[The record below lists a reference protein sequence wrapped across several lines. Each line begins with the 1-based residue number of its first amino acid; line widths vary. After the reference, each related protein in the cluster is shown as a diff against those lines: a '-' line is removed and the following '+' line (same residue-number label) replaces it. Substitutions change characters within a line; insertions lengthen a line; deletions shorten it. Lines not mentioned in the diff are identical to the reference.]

1 MNNPIAEG
9 TFSRL
14 QAALRPTKT
23 SIQDFILNKTK
34 LHGRPFSL
42 KGHEYQ
48 GKIIELLTDPDLELV
63 VTKPSQTGISEV
75 IYRIILS
82 WMNFIPGF
90 SAAIV
95 FPTKVMSNEVMST
108 RINPIISDCEQL
120 KAMRNKDVDSNSVK
134 MFLNDSI
141 LYSLGAS
148 SNSKSTVINRP
159 IRAIIADELARC
171 DQGVIT
177 SMRSRQ
183 KHQAHKS
190 SVYFS
195 TPLFEGADID
205 LQMSKCGVIY
215 EQILKCRHCSHY
227 FFPNFYT
234 DVRLKGFKD
243 PIRTLKQEHV
253 EKFHLDFNE
262 SWLECPKCW
271 RPTAYEYEDFEWV
284 DTAEHPKRP
293 KTGLRLSAFCMPS
306 FVTTATLVENWLA
319 YDDKVEFHQ
328 QELGLPATKSDTA
341 MDTSKIV
348 FDTADHGVINVW
360 GLDLGKVSHL
370 VIASV
375 SQDRVYAH
383 TRVQI
388 QLRDLRQKVA
398 EYISH
403 FGCIAGVVDL
413 MPYSDIAVDF
423 SNKFPNTWSSIYY
436 DPATPVPELFKYK
449 LKDDDALGKV
459 RQLQINKNLFI
470 DTYVNELMNGRFAFK
485 SDRDDELVR
494 SHHEAMRRVRDPK
507 YVELRY
513 QWIKAQGN
521 KTTDHW
527 FHSSVYAFAASR
539 MMLSSSMSSLPLSM
553 SFSSFRLKSDL

>member
-1 MNNPIAEG
+1 MKNSIAEG
-9 TFSRL
+9 SFSRI
-14 QAALRPTKT
+14 QAALRPTKS
-23 SIQDFILNKTK
+23 SILDFILNKTR

-48 GKIIELLTDPDLELV
+48 GKIIELLTNPDLELV
-63 VTKPSQTGISEV
+63 VQKPSQTGISEV

-108 RINPIISDCEQL
+108 RINPIINDCEPL
-120 KAMRNKDVDSNSVK
+120 KAIRNKDVDSNSAK

-141 LYSLGAS
+141 IYALGAS
-148 SNSKSTVINRP
+148 ANSKNTVINRP

-171 DQGVIT
+171 DPGVIT

-183 KHQAHKS
+183 KHQEHKS

-205 LQMSKCGVIY
+205 LQMQKCGVIW
-215 EQILKCRHCSHY
+215 EQILKCRRCGHY
-227 FFPNFYT
+227 FFPDFYSHI
-234 DVRLKGFKD
+234 RLKGFKD
-243 PIRTLKQEHV
+243 PIRHLKQKHIDDL
-253 EKFHLDFNE
+253 HLDLSE
-262 SWLECPKCW
+262 SWLECPHCNQ
-271 RPTAYEYEDFEWV
+271 PTPHEHSDFEWV
-284 DTAEHPKRP
+284 DTATNPRRP

-306 FVTTATLVENWLA
+306 YVTAATLLENWLA

-341 MDTSKIV
+341 MDTNGFV
-348 FDTADHGVINVW
+348 FDDAEAGVVNVW

-375 SQDRVYAH
+375 SSDRVFAH
-383 TRVQI
+383 TFVKI
-388 QLRDLRQKVA
+388 PLRDLRA
-398 EYISH
+398 EVPKYINH
-403 FGCIAGVVDL
+403 YNCIAGVIDL
-413 MPYSDIAVDF
+413 MPYSEIAVEF
-423 SNKFPNTWSSIYY
+423 SNTFSNTWSAIYY

-470 DTYVNELMNGRFAFK
+470 DTYVNELMNGRCAFRNSEFNEEIK
-485 SDRDDELVR
+485 Q
-494 SHHEAMRRVRDPK
+494 HHEAMRRVRDRK
-507 YVELRY
+507 YVEIRY

-521 KTTDHW
+521 KTADHF
-527 FHSSVYAFAASR
+527 FHASVYCFAASR
-539 MMLSSSMSSLPLSM
+539 MMLSSSVSALPLSLGI
-553 SFSSFRLKSDL
+553 SSFRLKRDI